1 MDNEQLKKLLAKT
14 ENPKFEFKKQWYC
27 GNEQLDDKGW
37 GEFLKDIIA
46 LANGNVGYVGQTA
59 YLIIGASDTDPEANH
74 LRDTYHVDNCGMLSN
89 IQKLHE
95 TTLRKLRETCSP
107 SLSDIKIYFNSLETN
122 KNLLIFEIPSPI
134 DILKLDRDLNT
145 RGMRFKKG
153 TVLLRVGQDI
163 SVACPTE
170 IITLKKEYAS
180 RYNNSREINKKIL
193 HNLPQPD
200 YINFVGRKEELEQI
214 RKLLQPQDR
223 IWTIVI
229 DGIGGIGKSA
239 LALEIAHRYKD
250 EYEFLPEEER
260 FDAIIWVSAKT
271 SSLTAEGIKTR
282 YQVTNTISDIY
293 KEISIVL
300 GKNEINLNSINNIN
314 DQNLLIKGALRQQRT
329 LLIIDNFETI
339 DDERVNSFIRE
350 LPSPT
355 KSIVTTRHRI
365 DIADPIRLSAM
376 PREDAI
382 NLIKQECKKKDVQ
395 LKEEQAEL
403 LYKRTA
409 GVPLAVVWS
418 IAQISHH
425 GFGIDKVLRSLGN
438 AKGDIA
444 RFCFESAVQQIMQEP
459 AYKLLVCISL
469 STSDLDRE
477 AIGYIS
483 DTSDLDRD
491 EGLATL
497 ERLSLVNRRTN
508 QQMQASYF
516 SVLSLVK
523 EYLFHDKPNLT
534 FEDLKIIILRITNRY
549 PPEGANAVA
558 LINRFFQIDTI
569 SPLKEEITNIVVHQM
584 WEWDS
589 QLDEQGV
596 GYCMAA
602 LEKLATH
609 EAIKNIKAI
618 TLNSNITF
626 YQFGGEWIYLA
637 GINAL
642 KNLGRVKE
650 LIELIVTEKKISYLI
665 VDALKTF
672 QLSNVTAEIDK
683 LIESSSDEQ
692 IIILQQ
698 LKDLEPN
705 SQLPTPNS

>member
-1 MDNEQLKKLLAKT
+1 M
-14 ENPKFEFKKQWYC
+14 
-27 GNEQLDDKGW
+27 
-37 GEFLKDIIA
+37 
-46 LANGNVGYVGQTA
+46 
-59 YLIIGASDTDPEANH
+59 
-74 LRDTYHVDNCGMLSN
+74 
-89 IQKLHE
+89 
-95 TTLRKLRETCSP
+95 
-107 SLSDIKIYFNSLETN
+107 
-122 KNLLIFEIPSPI
+122 
-134 DILKLDRDLNT
+134 
-145 RGMRFKKG
+145 
-153 TVLLRVGQDI
+153 
-163 SVACPTE
+163 
-170 IITLKKEYAS
+170 KKEYAS
-180 RYNNSREINKKIL
+180 RYNNSREVNKKVL

-214 RKLLQPQDR
+214 RKLLHPQDR

-239 LALEIAHRYKD
+239 LALEIAHRYNS

-271 SSLTAEGIKTR
+271 TSLTAEGIKTR

-293 KEISIVL
+293 KEIYVVL
-300 GKNEINLNSINNIN
+300 GNNEINLNNIN
-314 DQNLLIKGALRQQRT
+314 DQNLIIKRALIQQRT

-350 LPSPT
+350 LPNPT

-382 NLIKQECKKKDVQ
+382 NLIKQECKKKHVQ

-425 GFGIDKVLRSLGN
+425 GFGIDKVLRRLGD

-469 STSDLDRE
+469 STGDLDRE
-477 AIGYIS
+477 AIGHIS

-497 ERLSLVNRRTN
+497 ERLSLVNRKTSRNT
-508 QQMQASYF
+508 QASYF

-523 EYLFHDKPNLT
+523 EYLFHDKLNLT
-534 FEDLKIIILRITNRY
+534 FEDLKLIILRITNRY
-549 PPEGANAVA
+549 PPEGANAVV
-558 LINRFFQIDTI
+558 LINRLFKPDIIT
-569 SPLKEEITNIVVHQM
+569 PLKEEITNIVVHQM

-589 QLDEQGV
+589 HFDEVGV
-596 GYCMAA
+596 GYCIAA

-609 EAIKNIKAI
+609 EAIENLKAI
-618 TLNSNITF
+618 VTYSNIIF
-626 YQFGGEWIYLA
+626 YQSGGEWIYVGA
-637 GINAL
+637 VTAL

-650 LIELIVTEKKISYLI
+650 LIEIVVTEKAINHLSF
-665 VDALKTF
+665 DALKTF
-672 QLSNVTAEIDK
+672 QLSDVTVEIDK
-683 LIESSSDEQ
+683 LIESSSNEQ

-698 LKDLEPN
+698 LKDRV
-705 SQLPTPNS
+705 SST